1 MEILVDGHCDT
12 IEVAFDKQKNIDDKS
27 LNFNLK
33 DAKKPMIQM
42 MATFISP
49 EYKNSFKRAKD
60 IINYFY
66 KQYEKFSD
74 EIILVKTKEDKE
86 KVISE
91 QKELKE
97 KATNKILE
105 NKFLNSEKSKRKL
118 GILLT
123 IENGRAIENDLKNVD
138 YFYDKGIRVMS
149 INWNEDNLLGC
160 GALTKNDIGLTE
172 LGKQYINKLNE
183 KNIIIDISHS
193 SPKTF
198 WDTAKLSE
206 KPIVATHSCCI
217 EICNHP
223 RNLTD
228 EQIKQIAKMNGIIG
242 ICYSSTFLSE
252 KKKASSKE
260 IVKHISYIANLV
272 GIDYVGLGSDFDGL
286 EEEHLPT
293 DIKGIKDI
301 DKIKE
306 ELKNVG
312 FTKEEIAKIWG
323 ENWLR
328 VLRKNLV

>member
-49 EYKNSFKRAKD
+49 EYKNSLKRAKD

-66 KQYEKFSD
+66 EQYEKFSD
-74 EIILVKTKEDKE
+74 EIILVKTKEDIE
-86 KVISE
+86 N
-91 QKELKE
+91 LKE
-97 KATNKILE
+97 K
-105 NKFLNSEKSKRKL
+105 F